1 MNRLTYGISVLIIS
15 GAVFLSSCS
24 TNLGPETL
32 PSTTPSTEPTETEP
46 EVTTKQTT
54 PESTEPGSVA
64 LVTEKV
70 VERYGQLTTKG
81 TMLWSSKGEQVVL
94 CMNFFTPDVVQTL
107 AEDWGCDVLRITI
120 NGDAD
125 TGYMKEPDKYFDP
138 ICKIIDM
145 CVNQG
150 IYVIVDW
157 KTLYNEQYSGADDLV
172 KAITDSMN
180 VITTEGSLEFEKDGN
195 DWKISKITKLDE
207 LLEFGKK
214 SPNLTNKEM
223 PTKPADDTDP
233 TDEPAFPT
241 GTQFADSYQKA
252 IAAYLKV
259 LDDNMAAITAVQET
273 FRIDP
278 VGIYDIDGNG
288 IPELYFLACKDSS
301 QVMNSSLFIYSY
313 NENAGEALKQIEVPD
328 IIYMAGSGGL
338 FQMYATSNR
347 LIITH
352 AGGEDSDF
360 KYWTEIY
367 NFQWDLIA
375 SYRRN
380 YLYDYNAPED
390 QATTVKYYEE
400 EAEITEEQYNKVFK
414 EDANNA
420 VIVLAR
426 NYTPSPSDVEYPLV
440 SKPSFAMLSYE
451 SAYTYLESL
460 RS

>member
-1 MNRLTYGISVLIIS
+1 MLRKTVAAFLAASMMVGI
-15 GAVFLSSCS
+15 A
-24 TNLGPETL
+24 
-32 PSTTPSTEPTETEP
+32 
-46 EVTTKQTT
+46 
-54 PESTEPGSVA
+54 
-64 LVTEKV
+64 
-70 VERYGQLTTKG
+70 
-81 TMLWSSKGEQVVL
+81 
-94 CMNFFTPDVVQTL
+94 
-107 AEDWGCDVLRITI
+107 GCDAFGVRKEMGNVDGVIKDYGKALSNLDEDKILKMTVWEETDKEYADFKDCFTFDANAEYIWDVYATTAGTITMDYKGASI
-120 NGDAD
+120 KVKGDKASVD
-125 TGYMKEPDKYFDP
+125 VT
-138 ICKIIDM
+138 
-145 CVNQG
+145 
-150 IYVIVDW
+150 YVIVDW

>member
-1 MNRLTYGISVLIIS
+1 MLRKTV
-15 GAVFLSSCS
+15 AAFLAASMMV
-24 TNLGPETL
+24 G
-32 PSTTPSTEPTETEP
+32 
-46 EVTTKQTT
+46 
-54 PESTEPGSVA
+54 VA
-64 LVTEKV
+64 
-70 VERYGQLTTKG
+70 
-81 TMLWSSKGEQVVL
+81 
-94 CMNFFTPDVVQTL
+94 
-107 AEDWGCDVLRITI
+107 GCDAFGVRKEMGNVDGVIKDYGKALSNLDEDKILKMTVWEETDKEYADFKDCFIFDANAEYIWDVYATTAGTITMDYKGASI
-120 NGDAD
+120 KVKGDKASVD
-125 TGYMKEPDKYFDP
+125 VT
-138 ICKIIDM
+138 
-145 CVNQG
+145 
-150 IYVIVDW
+150 YVIVDW

-180 VITTEGSLEFEKDGN
+180 VITTEGSLEFMKEGN

-233 TDEPAFPT
+233 TDEPTFQT
-241 GTQFADSYQKA
+241 GTQFADSYGKA

-288 IPELYFLACKDSS
+288 IPELYFLACKDSG

-338 FQMYATSNR
+338 FQMYVTSNR

-414 EDANNA
+414 EDANNT

>member
-1 MNRLTYGISVLIIS
+1 MLRKTV
-15 GAVFLSSCS
+15 AAFLAASMMV
-24 TNLGPETL
+24 G
-32 PSTTPSTEPTETEP
+32 
-46 EVTTKQTT
+46 
-54 PESTEPGSVA
+54 VA
-64 LVTEKV
+64 
-70 VERYGQLTTKG
+70 
-81 TMLWSSKGEQVVL
+81 
-94 CMNFFTPDVVQTL
+94 
-107 AEDWGCDVLRITI
+107 GCDAFGVRKEMGNVDGVIKDYGKALSNLDEDKILKMTVWEETDKEYADFKDCFTFDANAEYIWDVYATTAGTITLDYKGASI
-120 NGDAD
+120 KVKGDKASVD
-125 TGYMKEPDKYFDP
+125 VT
-138 ICKIIDM
+138 
-145 CVNQG
+145 
-150 IYVIVDW
+150 YVIVDW

-233 TDEPAFPT
+233 TDEPTFPT

-259 LDDNMAAITAVQET
+259 LDDNKAAITAVQET

-400 EAEITEEQYNKVFK
+400 EAEITEDQYNKVFK

-440 SKPSFAMLSYE
+440 SKPSFTMLSYE

>member
-1 MNRLTYGISVLIIS
+1 MLRKTVAAFLAASMMVGI
-15 GAVFLSSCS
+15 A
-24 TNLGPETL
+24 
-32 PSTTPSTEPTETEP
+32 
-46 EVTTKQTT
+46 
-54 PESTEPGSVA
+54 
-64 LVTEKV
+64 
-70 VERYGQLTTKG
+70 
-81 TMLWSSKGEQVVL
+81 
-94 CMNFFTPDVVQTL
+94 
-107 AEDWGCDVLRITI
+107 GCDAFGVRKEMGNVDGVIKDYGKALSNLDEDKILKMTVWEETDKEYADFKDCFTFDANAEYIWDVYATTAGTITMDYKGASI
-120 NGDAD
+120 KVKGDKASVD
-125 TGYMKEPDKYFDP
+125 VT
-138 ICKIIDM
+138 
-145 CVNQG
+145 
-150 IYVIVDW
+150 YVIVDW

-440 SKPSFAMLSYE
+440 SKPSFTMLSYE

>member
-1 MNRLTYGISVLIIS
+1 MLRKITSLVL
-15 GAVFLSSCS
+15 A
-24 TNLGPETL
+24 
-32 PSTTPSTEPTETEP
+32 
-46 EVTTKQTT
+46 
-54 PESTEPGSVA
+54 GSVA
-64 LVTEKV
+64 LGV
-70 VERYGQLTTKG
+70 
-81 TMLWSSKGEQVVL
+81 
-94 CMNFFTPDVVQTL
+94 
-107 AEDWGCDVLRITI
+107 AGCDAFGVRKEMGNVDGVIKDYGKALSNLDEEKILKMTVWEETDKEYADFKDCFTFDANAEYIWDVYATTAGTITLDYKGAGI
-120 NGDAD
+120 KVKGDKASVD
-125 TGYMKEPDKYFDP
+125 VT
-138 ICKIIDM
+138 
-145 CVNQG
+145 
-150 IYVIVDW
+150 YVIVDW

>member
-1 MNRLTYGISVLIIS
+1 MLRKTV
-15 GAVFLSSCS
+15 AAFLAASMMV
-24 TNLGPETL
+24 G
-32 PSTTPSTEPTETEP
+32 
-46 EVTTKQTT
+46 
-54 PESTEPGSVA
+54 VA
-64 LVTEKV
+64 
-70 VERYGQLTTKG
+70 
-81 TMLWSSKGEQVVL
+81 
-94 CMNFFTPDVVQTL
+94 
-107 AEDWGCDVLRITI
+107 GCDAFGVRKEMGNVDGVIKDYGKALSNLDEEKILKMTVWEETDKEYADFKDCFTFDANAEYIWDVYATTAGTITLDYKGASI
-120 NGDAD
+120 KVKGDKASVD
-125 TGYMKEPDKYFDP
+125 VTY
-138 ICKIIDM
+138 I
-145 CVNQG
+145 
-150 IYVIVDW
+150 IVDW

-451 SAYTYLESL
+451 SAYTYIESL
-460 RS
+460 QS

>member
-1 MNRLTYGISVLIIS
+1 MLRKTV
-15 GAVFLSSCS
+15 AAFLAASMMV
-24 TNLGPETL
+24 G
-32 PSTTPSTEPTETEP
+32 
-46 EVTTKQTT
+46 
-54 PESTEPGSVA
+54 VA
-64 LVTEKV
+64 
-70 VERYGQLTTKG
+70 
-81 TMLWSSKGEQVVL
+81 
-94 CMNFFTPDVVQTL
+94 
-107 AEDWGCDVLRITI
+107 GCDAFGVRKEMGNVDGVIKDYGKALSNLDEDKILKMTVWEETDKEYADFKDCFIFDANAEYIWDVYATTAGTITLDYKGASI
-120 NGDAD
+120 KVKGDKASVD
-125 TGYMKEPDKYFDP
+125 VT
-138 ICKIIDM
+138 
-145 CVNQG
+145 
-150 IYVIVDW
+150 YVIVDW

-241 GTQFADSYQKA
+241 GTQFADSYGKA

-400 EAEITEEQYNKVFK
+400 KAEITEEQYNKVFK
-414 EDANNA
+414 EDANNT

-440 SKPSFAMLSYE
+440 SKPSFAMLGYE
-451 SAYTYLESL
+451 SACTYLKSL
-460 RS
+460 QG

>member
-1 MNRLTYGISVLIIS
+1 MLRKTV
-15 GAVFLSSCS
+15 AAFLAASMMV
-24 TNLGPETL
+24 G
-32 PSTTPSTEPTETEP
+32 
-46 EVTTKQTT
+46 
-54 PESTEPGSVA
+54 VA
-64 LVTEKV
+64 
-70 VERYGQLTTKG
+70 
-81 TMLWSSKGEQVVL
+81 
-94 CMNFFTPDVVQTL
+94 
-107 AEDWGCDVLRITI
+107 GCDAFGVRKEMGNVDGVIKDYGKALSNLDEEKILKMTVWEETDKEYADFKDCFTFDANAEYIWDVYATTAGTITLDYKGASI
-120 NGDAD
+120 KVKGDKASVD
-125 TGYMKEPDKYFDP
+125 VT
-138 ICKIIDM
+138 
-145 CVNQG
+145 
-150 IYVIVDW
+150 YVIVDW

-195 DWKISKITKLDE
+195 DWKISKITNLDE

-241 GTQFADSYQKA
+241 GTRFADSYQKA

-451 SAYTYLESL
+451 SAYTYIESL

>member
-1 MNRLTYGISVLIIS
+1 MLRKTV
-15 GAVFLSSCS
+15 AAFLAASMMV
-24 TNLGPETL
+24 G
-32 PSTTPSTEPTETEP
+32 
-46 EVTTKQTT
+46 
-54 PESTEPGSVA
+54 VA
-64 LVTEKV
+64 
-70 VERYGQLTTKG
+70 
-81 TMLWSSKGEQVVL
+81 
-94 CMNFFTPDVVQTL
+94 
-107 AEDWGCDVLRITI
+107 GCDAFGVRKEMGNVDGVIKDYGKALSNLDEDKILKMTVWEETDKEYADFKDCFTFDANAEYIWDVYATTAGTITLDYKGASI
-120 NGDAD
+120 KVKGDKASVD
-125 TGYMKEPDKYFDP
+125 VT
-138 ICKIIDM
+138 
-145 CVNQG
+145 
-150 IYVIVDW
+150 YVIVDW

-241 GTQFADSYQKA
+241 GTRFADSYQKA

-451 SAYTYLESL
+451 SAYTYIESL

>member
-1 MNRLTYGISVLIIS
+1 MLRKTV
-15 GAVFLSSCS
+15 AAFLAASMMV
-24 TNLGPETL
+24 G
-32 PSTTPSTEPTETEP
+32 
-46 EVTTKQTT
+46 
-54 PESTEPGSVA
+54 VA
-64 LVTEKV
+64 
-70 VERYGQLTTKG
+70 
-81 TMLWSSKGEQVVL
+81 
-94 CMNFFTPDVVQTL
+94 
-107 AEDWGCDVLRITI
+107 GCDAFGVRKEMGNVDGVIKDYGKALSNLDEDKILKMTVWEETDKEYADFKDCFTFDANAEYIWDVYATTAGTITLDYKGASI
-120 NGDAD
+120 KVKGDKASVD
-125 TGYMKEPDKYFDP
+125 VT
-138 ICKIIDM
+138 
-145 CVNQG
+145 
-150 IYVIVDW
+150 YVIVDW

-451 SAYTYLESL
+451 SAYTYIESL

>member
-1 MNRLTYGISVLIIS
+1 MLRKTVT
-15 GAVFLSSCS
+15 AFLAASMMV
-24 TNLGPETL
+24 G
-32 PSTTPSTEPTETEP
+32 
-46 EVTTKQTT
+46 
-54 PESTEPGSVA
+54 VA
-64 LVTEKV
+64 
-70 VERYGQLTTKG
+70 
-81 TMLWSSKGEQVVL
+81 
-94 CMNFFTPDVVQTL
+94 
-107 AEDWGCDVLRITI
+107 GCDAFGVRKEMGNVDGVIKDYGKALSNLDEDKILKMTVWEETDKEYADFKDCFTFDANAEYIWDVYATTAGTITLDYKGASI
-120 NGDAD
+120 KVKGDKASVD
-125 TGYMKEPDKYFDP
+125 VT
-138 ICKIIDM
+138 
-145 CVNQG
+145 
-150 IYVIVDW
+150 YVIVDW

-451 SAYTYLESL
+451 SAYTYIESL

>member
-1 MNRLTYGISVLIIS
+1 MLRKTV
-15 GAVFLSSCS
+15 AAFLAASMMV
-24 TNLGPETL
+24 G
-32 PSTTPSTEPTETEP
+32 
-46 EVTTKQTT
+46 
-54 PESTEPGSVA
+54 VA
-64 LVTEKV
+64 
-70 VERYGQLTTKG
+70 
-81 TMLWSSKGEQVVL
+81 
-94 CMNFFTPDVVQTL
+94 
-107 AEDWGCDVLRITI
+107 GCDAFGVRKEMGNVDGVIKDYGKALSNLDEEKILKMTVWEETDKEYADFKDCFTFDANAEYIWDVYATTAGTITLDYKGASI
-120 NGDAD
+120 KVKGDKASVD
-125 TGYMKEPDKYFDP
+125 VTY
-138 ICKIIDM
+138 I
-145 CVNQG
+145 
-150 IYVIVDW
+150 IVDW
-157 KTLYNEQYSGADDLV
+157 RTLYNEQYSGADDLV

-288 IPELYFLACKDSS
+288 IPELYFLACKYSS

-451 SAYTYLESL
+451 SAYTYIESL
-460 RS
+460 QS

>member
-1 MNRLTYGISVLIIS
+1 MLRKTVAAFLAASMMVGI
-15 GAVFLSSCS
+15 A
-24 TNLGPETL
+24 
-32 PSTTPSTEPTETEP
+32 
-46 EVTTKQTT
+46 
-54 PESTEPGSVA
+54 
-64 LVTEKV
+64 
-70 VERYGQLTTKG
+70 
-81 TMLWSSKGEQVVL
+81 
-94 CMNFFTPDVVQTL
+94 
-107 AEDWGCDVLRITI
+107 GCDAFGVRKEMGNVDGVIKDYGKALSNLDEDKILKMTVWEETDKEYADFKDCFTFDANAEYIWDVYATTAGTITLDYKGASI
-120 NGDAD
+120 KVKGDKASVD
-125 TGYMKEPDKYFDP
+125 VT
-138 ICKIIDM
+138 
-145 CVNQG
+145 
-150 IYVIVDW
+150 YVIVDW

-180 VITTEGSLEFEKDGN
+180 VITTEGSLAFEKDGN

-241 GTQFADSYQKA
+241 GTQFADSYGKA

-414 EDANNA
+414 EDANNT

>member
-1 MNRLTYGISVLIIS
+1 MLRKTV
-15 GAVFLSSCS
+15 AAFLAASMMV
-24 TNLGPETL
+24 G
-32 PSTTPSTEPTETEP
+32 
-46 EVTTKQTT
+46 
-54 PESTEPGSVA
+54 VA
-64 LVTEKV
+64 
-70 VERYGQLTTKG
+70 
-81 TMLWSSKGEQVVL
+81 
-94 CMNFFTPDVVQTL
+94 
-107 AEDWGCDVLRITI
+107 GCDAFGVRKEMGNVDGVIKDYGKALSNLDEEKILKMTVWEETDKEYADFKDCFTFDANAEYIWDVYATTAGTITLDYKGASI
-120 NGDAD
+120 KVKGDKASVD
-125 TGYMKEPDKYFDP
+125 VT
-138 ICKIIDM
+138 
-145 CVNQG
+145 
-150 IYVIVDW
+150 YVIVDW

-414 EDANNA
+414 EDANNT

>member
-1 MNRLTYGISVLIIS
+1 MLRKTVAAFLAASMMVGI
-15 GAVFLSSCS
+15 A
-24 TNLGPETL
+24 
-32 PSTTPSTEPTETEP
+32 
-46 EVTTKQTT
+46 
-54 PESTEPGSVA
+54 
-64 LVTEKV
+64 
-70 VERYGQLTTKG
+70 
-81 TMLWSSKGEQVVL
+81 
-94 CMNFFTPDVVQTL
+94 
-107 AEDWGCDVLRITI
+107 GCDAFGVRKEMGNVDGVIKDYGKALSNLDEDKILKMTVWEETDKEYADFKDCFTFDANAEYIWDVYATTAGTITLDYKGASI
-120 NGDAD
+120 KVKGDKASVD
-125 TGYMKEPDKYFDP
+125 VT
-138 ICKIIDM
+138 
-145 CVNQG
+145 
-150 IYVIVDW
+150 YVIVDW

-195 DWKISKITKLDE
+195 VSKISKITKLDE

-241 GTQFADSYQKA
+241 GTQFADSYGKA

-414 EDANNA
+414 EDANNT

-440 SKPSFAMLSYE
+440 IKPSFAMLSYE